1 MLRTLSTRYFF
12 ACISAGVLLA
22 STNPALSASDRYT
35 VRPGDTLSAI
45 ARHTRTSVGQLERL
59 NHLANADFLRDGQQL
74 TLQLSAPPHARAKSH
89 VKDRALVARTRVVNQ
104 RIAKLV
110 RAQHVRTR
118 TLASMT
124 AEQTARALT
133 ANEALWMATSNGS
146 AAGGFVL
153 SRAYAAARRA
163 IAFELRLT
171 RTAMRFLG
179 VPYAWGGTS
188 FAGVDCSGFVQTVF
202 RRNGIDLPRTA
213 DAQYEVGRPVSQ
225 SRLQPGDLVFFQT
238 YAAGASH
245 VGIYVGAGRFVH
257 ASSSSGVR
265 VDSLSEAYYA
275 SRYLGARREL
285 VL

>member
-1 MLRTLSTRYFF
+1 MLRTLSTRYLLAF
-12 ACISAGVLLA
+12 ISAGVLLA
-22 STNPALSASDRYT
+22 NPNPAFSAADRYT
-35 VRPGDTLSAI
+35 VRHGDTLTAI
-45 ARHTRTSVGQLERL
+45 ARRTHTRVSRLERL
-59 NHLANADFLRDGQQL
+59 NHLADADYLRDGQQL
-74 TLQLSAPPHARAKSH
+74 TLQARTAPRARSKSRAY
-89 VKDRALVARTRVVNQ
+89 DRAFVVRTRLVNE

-110 RAQHVRTR
+110 RAQHARTR
-118 TLASMT
+118 TPATMT
-124 AEQTARALT
+124 AEQTTRALA
-133 ANEALWMATSNGS
+133 ANQALWMATNNGS
-146 AAGGFVL
+146 AAGGFTL

-171 RTAMRFLG
+171 HTALRFLG

-202 RRNGIDLPRTA
+202 RRNGIELPRTA
-213 DAQYEVGRPVSQ
+213 DAQYEVGHLVAQ
-225 SRLQPGDLVFFQT
+225 NRLQPGDLVFFQT

-265 VDSLSEAYYA
+265 VDSLTEAYYA